1 MNRVRVAVASLVVAA
16 STLVGIAV
24 HEGYVGDAMIPVPGD
39 VPTLGFG
46 ETKGVK
52 MGDKTT
58 PVRALVQ
65 LLESTEA
72 HAQGV
77 RQCLDGAFLYPNEFD
92 AYVSLAY
99 NVGVSR
105 FCNSSIPT
113 KIKTQ
118 QYAAACDTILE
129 FSCGPAT
136 QVTRAKP
143 GQPCFSKKKPLRQL
157 PGLLKRRK
165 EEHAICTQSPQ

>member
-1 MNRVRVAVASLVVAA
+1 MKRTLVASIAISAAALVA
-16 STLVGIAV
+16 IAT
-24 HEGYVGDAMIPVPGD
+24 HEGYKDEAYIPVKGD
-39 VPTLGFG
+39 VPTIGFG

-52 MGDKTT
+52 LGDKTT

-77 RQCLDGAFLYPNEFD
+77 RQCLDGAFLYPNEFN

-105 FCNSSIPT
+105 FCNSTIPT
-113 KIKTQ
+113 KIKAQ

-136 QVTRAKP
+136 SINKAKP
-143 GQPCFSKKKPLRQL
+143 GQPCFSKKKPLRQM